1 MATTR
6 ASARKSRA
14 ASGQIVPAN
23 KTAKD
28 NPLHFDRT
36 NNDRPEMPPRW
47 STPEKVES
55 PRNTNSGWVHQ
66 ASRRMVSPNERC
78 FNDTSA
84 KDIWLPALKIGET
97 TAVYIST
104 RERDFKPITRIIADR
119 DTGNACRL
127 AVCDLHSRIPRPAA
141 HRLRGSLCFAALW
154 YANSLIHG
162 KQTCAALTKLLGASG
177 HLQNE
182 RRRMRKLGQVPPA
195 LKSSLTDFPD
205 RMGKASR
212 RG

>member
-47 STPEKVES
+47 STPEKWKALEIQIAAGSTRRRAAWSHRTSVVLMTH
-55 PRNTNSGWVHQ
+55 PRKTYG
-66 ASRRMVSPNERC
+66 C
-78 FNDTSA
+78 
-84 KDIWLPALKIGET
+84 PALKMGGT

-104 RERDFKPITRIIADR
+104 RKRYFKPITRLSQTAIR
-119 DTGNACRL
+119 ER
-127 AVCDLHSRIPRPAA
+127 VPA
-141 HRLRGSLCFAALW
+141 RGL
-154 YANSLIHG
+154 
-162 KQTCAALTKLLGASG
+162 
-177 HLQNE
+177 
-182 RRRMRKLGQVPPA
+182 
-195 LKSSLTDFPD
+195 
-205 RMGKASR
+205 
-212 RG
+212 